1 MNWRS
6 LVYIFDKA
14 VQPAHVEALR
24 GTVIQGILSDS
35 AIYFPESR
43 TLPPPAAITES
54 LLLLEMILLILE
66 ISSKQQSNCKLAEL
80 TLSFWFF

>member
-1 MNWRS
+1 M
-6 LVYIFDKA
+6 FDKA

-24 GTVIQGILSDS
+24 GIVIQGILRES

-54 LLLLEMILLILE
+54 LLLSEIIFLMI
-66 ISSKQQSNCKLAEL
+66 
-80 TLSFWFF
+80 